1 MQKNV
6 QRVLDETA
14 NTTVTFIN
22 TFNALSIPKFKEYLQ
37 NILNLRNQYSRSN
50 QGIKHI
56 PIVDPYNTHPDYEI
70 HPRQRI
76 WFDIPIMRKPEW
88 QNIHVLPVEY
98 ATYIQSAIDF
108 MKENIDT
115 DNFVG
120 FYDFEIEKA
129 ERNLKIFLDR
139 STISTEEVKTN
150 ELNFVKYLD
159 QHDFRRNTSF
169 RNTFPELYN
178 VYKSIGK

>member
-1 MQKNV
+1 MAHNKPIDQIT
-6 QRVLDETA
+6 VLGEGKGKG
-14 NTTVTFIN
+14 TVN
-22 TFNALSIPKFKEYLQ
+22 
-37 NILNLRNQYSRSN
+37 
-50 QGIKHI
+50 
-56 PIVDPYNTHPDYEI
+56 
-70 HPRQRI
+70 
-76 WFDIPIMRKPEW
+76 
-88 QNIHVLPVEY
+88 
-98 ATYIQSAIDF
+98 
-108 MKENIDT
+108 
-115 DNFVG
+115 NFVG